1 MDPSRSRDYA
11 PTVQKPRRLHPGDVA
26 AIASPSWGG
35 PAAFPATYEAGL
47 RVLRDLLGLRIRE
60 LPHARDAA
68 ASPRERADDLNSAF
82 RDPEVRLVLASIG
95 GDDSI
100 LVLPHLD
107 AEAARRDPKIVMGY
121 SDTTTLLVW
130 LARLGVVSFHG
141 PSVMAGLAQAPAFP
155 EAFLDH
161 VRRVLFDA
169 EAVTYAPFGAF
180 CEGYADWGYPS
191 NAGRTNP
198 LQPDAGPRWLQ
209 GHGTHA
215 GPLLGG
221 CIEVLEF
228 LRGTPWLPLDGA
240 TWDGRVLFFE
250 TSEEAPPPR
259 TVKRMLRSYGT
270 AGVFDRVA
278 AVLVGRPRDYPD
290 DRKRALDEVVLEV
303 IAGECGRTELP
314 VVTNLDFGH
323 TDPQWILPLGA
334 RLEVDCEAR
343 TLRLL
348 EPAVD

>member
-1 MDPSRSRDYA
+1 
-11 PTVQKPRRLHPGDVA
+11 VLKPPRLRPGHLA

-47 RVLRDLLGLRIRE
+47 RVLRDELGLRVRE
-60 LPHARDAA
+60 LPHARDSA
-68 ASPRERADDLNSAF
+68 ASPRARADDLNRAF

-107 AEAARRDPKIVMGY
+107 AEAARRDPKVVMGY

-141 PSVMAGLAQAPAFP
+141 PSVMAGLAQAPALPDRFM
-155 EAFLDH
+155 DH

-169 EAVTYAPFGAF
+169 EPVGYAPYGAF
-180 CEGYADWGYPS
+180 CEGYADWGDPS
-191 NAGRTNP
+191 SAGRTNP
-198 LQPDAGPRWLQ
+198 LRPDAGPRWLQ
-209 GHGTHA
+209 GRGRHA

-228 LRGTPWLPLDGA
+228 LRGTPWLPLDAA

-250 TSEEAPPPR
+250 TSEEAPAPR
-259 TVKRMLRSYGT
+259 AVKRMLRSYGV
-270 AGVFDRVA
+270 AGVFDRVTGL
-278 AVLVGRPRDYPD
+278 LVGRPRDYPD
-290 DRKRALDEVVLEV
+290 DRKRALDEAVLEIV
-303 IAGECGRTELP
+303 AGEFGRTDLP

-334 RLEVDCEAR
+334 RVEVDCDAR

-348 EPAVD
+348 EAAVA